1 MLPLKGSKN
10 TLTQYRYTLMSFSN
24 LKKKSGKFQNLTKE
38 IEKMTS
44 GGRKVDERFWK
55 PAVDK
60 AGNGFAVIR
69 FLPETEGVDV
79 PWAQV
84 WSHAFQGPGG
94 WYIENSLTTLGQK
107 DPVSALNSSLW
118 NSGAE
123 SDKDTARKQKRK
135 LSYYSNIQV
144 IKDPINPENEGR
156 VFLYKYGKR
165 IFDKIMA
172 KMQPNENDYDP
183 EPAFNPFDLW
193 KGADFKLK
201 IKQVAGFWNYDDSV
215 FTTPGV
221 LGGYDDA
228 KLEEVYNQ
236 AYDLAQFTAPDQFKS
251 YEDLEAR
258 LKSVLGSRV
267 DRETTEIEI
276 DVPQPT
282 ATVDTSTVTAKNW
295 TESVDSTP
303 SVTEDDDAL
312 SYFAKLANEG

>member
-1 MLPLKGSKN
+1 
-10 TLTQYRYTLMSFSN
+10 
-24 LKKKSGKFQNLTKE
+24 
-38 IEKMTS
+38 
-44 GGRKVDERFWK
+44 
-55 PAVDK
+55 
-60 AGNGFAVIR
+60 
-69 FLPETEGVDV
+69 
-79 PWAQV
+79 
-84 WSHAFQGPGG
+84 
-94 WYIENSLTTLGQK
+94 
-107 DPVSALNSSLW
+107 
-118 NSGAE
+118 
-123 SDKDTARKQKRK
+123 
-135 LSYYSNIQV
+135 
-144 IKDPINPENEGR
+144 
-156 VFLYKYGKR
+156 
-165 IFDKIMA
+165 
-172 KMQPNENDYDP
+172 MQPNENDYDP

-251 YEDLEAR
+251 YEELEAR